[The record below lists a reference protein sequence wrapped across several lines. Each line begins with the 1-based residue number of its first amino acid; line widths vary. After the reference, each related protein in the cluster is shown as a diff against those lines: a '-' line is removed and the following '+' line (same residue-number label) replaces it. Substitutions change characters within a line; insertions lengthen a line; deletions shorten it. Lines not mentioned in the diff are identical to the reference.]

1 MSNLTPSSFLLN
13 NSKGRPDFI
22 MTMLVVVILALLV
35 MLVIWLGLNSLAM
48 VSGQNL
54 SREESNAL
62 VELMQS
68 FNSNAQLIILGICS
82 SVFTLAGTYYL
93 RRSSYDNHHEQRA
106 HRKLQEKM
114 MTTQQGAGGG
124 RVAGVQSAASAM
136 GYVDNQQSTLQH
148 PNYDDEEEDI

>member
-1 MSNLTPSSFLLN
+1 MSKLTPSSFLLN

-35 MLVIWLGLNSLAM
+35 LLVIWLGLNSLAM

-54 SREESNAL
+54 SQSESSTL
-62 VELMQS
+62 VELMKS
-68 FNSNAQLIILGICS
+68 FNTNAQLIILGVCS

-106 HRKLQEKM
+106 ARKMQEKM
-114 MTTQQGAGGG
+114 RNEQGYGG
-124 RVAGVQSAASAM
+124 RVAGVQPPATSQ
-136 GYVDNQQSTLQH
+136 GFVENQQSTLLH